1 MDWDKLRIFHAAA
14 QAGSF
19 THAGETL
26 NMSQSAVSR
35 QVSGL
40 EQDLGVALFH
50 RHARGLILTEQGEH
64 LFRTVND
71 VMQKLEGVRSRLTEA
86 SEKPTGPLRLTTTVG
101 LGSTWLTDRIHEFID
116 LYPDVRLQLILD
128 DEELDLGMREADVAI
143 RLRQPTQPDLIQRQP
158 VHGAHAP
165 LRRAGYLE
173 RFGRPQTLADLD
185 GHRIVTFG
193 VPVPQYLKDVNWLE
207 VAGRDPGNPRTA
219 ILRINNLLSIKNA
232 ITRGIGIAV
241 LPDYMVGK
249 DSVAGAALARG
260 GSTELL
266 DLFRLSGGTQ
276 ELGACARIQGLPCRQ
291 GAELVV
297 LTGNPGLLQIYPSPQ
312 RFCSLAPYFDLHI
325 FFAGRTIRLSTR

>member
-14 QAGSF
+14 EAGSF

-50 RHARGLILTEQGEH
+50 RHARGLILTEHGEH

-71 VMQKLEGVRSRLTEA
+71 VMLKLEGVKSRLAES

-128 DEELDLGMREADVAI
+128 DEELDLGMRQADVAI
-143 RLRQPTQPDLIQRQP
+143 RLRQPTQPDLIQRRLFT
-158 VHGAHAP
+158 VNMHLYAAP
-165 LRRAGYLE
+165 SYLE
-173 RFGRPQTLADLD
+173 RFGRPTTFAELD
-185 GHRIVTFG
+185 VHRIVTFG
-193 VPVPQYLKDVNWLE
+193 VPVPQYLKNLNMLE
-207 VAGRDPGNPRTA
+207 IAGRDPDNPRTP

-232 ITRGIGIAV
+232 ITRGIGIAA

-249 DSVAGAALARG
+249 DTALVR
-260 GSTELL
+260 L
-266 DLFRLSGGTQ
+266 DL
-276 ELGACARIQGLPCRQ
+276 P
-291 GAELVV
+291 GAEV
-297 LTGNPGLLQIYPSPQ
+297 PGFSTYFVYPAELKNSARVNVFRDFLIAKAQNWP
-312 RFCSLAPYFDLHI
+312 F
-325 FFAGRTIRLSTR
+325 

>member
-19 THAGETL
+19 THAGENL

-143 RLRQPTQPDLIQRQP
+143 RLRQPTQPDLIQRRLFT
-158 VHGAHAP
+158 VHMHLYAAP
-165 LRRAGYLE
+165 SYLE
-173 RFGRPQTLADLD
+173 RFGRPKTLAELD
-185 GHRIVTFG
+185 GHRLVTFG

-207 VAGRDPGNPRTA
+207 VAGRDPSNPRLP

-249 DSVAGAALARG
+249 DTALERLLPEAEVPSF
-260 GSTELL
+260 STY
-266 DLFRLSGGTQ
+266 FVY
-276 ELGACARIQGLPCRQ
+276 P
-291 GAELVV
+291 AELKNSARVHV
-297 LTGNPGLLQIYPSPQ
+297 FRDFLVAKAQNWS
-312 RFCSLAPYFDLHI
+312 F
-325 FFAGRTIRLSTR
+325 